1 MERKP
6 PDDNQHEPEI
16 VLQAP
21 ETPASPANA
30 EPALPV
36 VYIAEE
42 IVAQMRRH
50 TRSDTSREVAGV
62 LLGEVNPERNT
73 VIVHAAIAAQH
84 TEASRGNVTFTH
96 DTWAQ
101 INSEKDS
108 KYPDLSMV
116 GWYHSHPDFGV
127 FLSSYDTFIH
137 RNFFGARWQIAYV
150 LDPVR
155 GDEGCFVWE
164 GEELIRVPDIKLYMD
179 MSAREQTQS
188 EADSEVDGQPI
199 PFTAAADQRRRSSRL
214 GTGEKWA
221 LGLVTVLIAM
231 TLMLQ
236 IYTGGA
242 IQQVRTELGVGRSE
256 LSALPLQ
263 LADMSPPTVPRPDSS
278 APDLAAP
285 APPLQPEAQ
294 VKASDANNTEMLLCD
309 RYQVLPGDTLSGI
322 SRQFYGTPEKVDLI
336 AEINGFSRD
345 TELQVG
351 RILLIPRLPDTA
363 AQPDSTPE
371 RKR

>member
-1 MERKP
+1 MEQKP

-42 IVAQMRRH
+42 ILAQMRRH

-137 RNFFGARWQIAYV
+137 RNFFSAQWQIAYV

-188 EADSEVDGQPI
+188 EVGSEEEGQPI
-199 PFTAAADQRRRSSRL
+199 PFTAAADQGRRGPRL

-236 IYTGGA
+236 TYVVGEILRM
-242 IQQVRTELGVGRSE
+242 RTELGEVKSE
-256 LSALPLQ
+256 LSTLPVQ
-263 LADMSPPTVPRPDSS
+263 LADMSPPTVPEPDSS

-285 APPLQPEAQ
+285 APPLQSEAQ
-294 VKASDANNTEMLLCD
+294 MGASDADSTETLLCD
-309 RYQVLPGDTLSGI
+309 RYQILPGDTLGGI
-322 SRQFYGTPEKVDLI
+322 SSRFYDTPEKAYLI
-336 AEINGFSRD
+336 ADVNGIPR
-345 TELQVG
+345 TAELQAG
-351 RILLIPRLPDTA
+351 NILLIPRLPDTA
-363 AQPDSTPE
+363 VQPDSTPE
-371 RKR
+371 PER